1 MSRGIWNSNFGNKCK
16 CIHIYEGVE
25 FKIEEQSHL
34 ATKVGMK
41 IAVVISAKM
50 HNFPRADIYGSL
62 GVQSVQTMSVSALSA
77 GGD

>member
-1 MSRGIWNSNFGNKCK
+1 
-16 CIHIYEGVE
+16 
-25 FKIEEQSHL
+25 
-34 ATKVGMK
+34 MK
-41 IAVVISAKM
+41 IAVISAKM